1 MRSIVLYTALVVILL
16 IMCYITL
23 VIYTHLGL
31 LRAVVFSV
39 FETLKTTIAGIFY
52 VRLISR
58 D

>member
-1 MRSIVLYTALVVILL
+1 MRNIALYTALVVILL

-23 VIYTHLGL
+23 VIYSHLGL
-31 LRAVVFSV
+31 LWAVVFSV
-39 FETLKTTIAGIFY
+39 FETLKTTIACIFY

>member
-23 VIYTHLGL
+23 VIYSYLGL
-31 LRAVVFSV
+31 LWAIVFSV
-39 FETLKTTIAGIFY
+39 FETVKTSIACIFY